1 MSSDEQSATASQR
14 DDISTRRSN
23 EPREERNWRVAGAND
38 LTMLSFCPIM
48 DRLCSSLGYRRSFE
62 SAGTLPFKLNLY
74 RFVLE
79 PLLVTGFTS
88 SYTSA
93 ASTAGGGG
101 GGDGG
106 GVRGGVPPISTFR
119 SIRLLVRGG
128 KGGCYSRVHRVL
140 RFLFFLS
147 TLSPI
152 NRYIL

>member
-1 MSSDEQSATASQR
+1 M
-14 DDISTRRSN
+14 
-23 EPREERNWRVAGAND
+23 AGAND

-48 DRLCSSLGYRRSFE
+48 DRLSSSLGYRRSFE

-119 SIRLLVRGG
+119 SIYLCAVEKVVATRGCIVSFG
-128 KGGCYSRVHRVL
+128 SFSSFQL
-140 RFLFFLS
+140 SLLS
-147 TLSPI
+147 TAIYCSPSHSSLVVVPF
-152 NRYIL
+152 RRRSRLQTPPPSSFHS